1 MSFRDIS
8 MSLRATCEF
17 RVTSDRLRFFDY
29 WDSCGCKWNRNFR
42 HPDVRN
48 DLLESQQPKRTAIMK
63 LSGTIVN
70 GQVHLDA
77 PTELPDGTRV
87 ALWPQADFEVD
98 FDYPHPMAPYD
109 REKEAALLRESIAD
123 MQAGRGTEARD
134 FLEQLARERGLSLE
148 PRE

>member
-1 MSFRDIS
+1 
-8 MSLRATCEF
+8 
-17 RVTSDRLRFFDY
+17 
-29 WDSCGCKWNRNFR
+29 
-42 HPDVRN
+42 
-48 DLLESQQPKRTAIMK
+48 MK

-87 ALWPQADFEVD
+87 ALWPQADFEDD

-109 REKEAALLRESIAD
+109 REKEAALLRESIED

-134 FLEQLARERGLSLE
+134 FLEQLAQERGLSLE
-148 PRE
+148 LRQKFAAIDAE